1 MSQSLFCS
9 KRWKGGKNR
18 RRICPIN
25 DDLTSAY
32 TWDTPPKQSL
42 CQEGLSS

>member
-9 KRWKGGKNR
+9 KILKPRKNS

-25 DDLTSAY
+25 DVLTSAY
-32 TWDTPPKQSL
+32 TWATPQNRLLTGRCS
-42 CQEGLSS
+42 